1 MKSTIQIPLALP
13 QVASGTVLA
22 EARKAFIAGST
33 SAAVAVRS
41 AELRSLSGIA
51 TSIRRSAEA
60 SAALSAASS
69 VARSVELGSLSGIA
83 ASIRR
88 SAEASAALSAASS
101 VARSAELRSLS
112 GIAASIRRSAEASA
126 ALSAASSAA
135 RSPELRHHAAVAR
148 RARLAEINLRP
159 AITASRALAES
170 TESQRLAA
178 IARRAQLAEIAHVS
192 RIARTAFSAN
202 FNLRQDIVPVHPFAR
217 SRELSKSAI
226 LADSIAHMRNAD
238 PESIASDDT
247 NVGNFVFRTEFSL
260 SVELAPI
267 PQVIGSTDSCAT
279 FDPKHWFLL
288 TQLEQRLR
296 LLVEQKLE
304 ELAGPKWIKRRTSE
318 AVRER
323 WFRRQSDDRD
333 SGRSVYPTIQYA
345 DFMDLADVIV
355 QKNNWRDAFHQIFP
369 DKAEI
374 EVSLHRLHPIRKA
387 IAHSRPLGRADV
399 LTLISESNR
408 IFGWLRIGVL
418 H

>member
-60 SAALSAASS
+60 SAA
-69 VARSVELGSLSGIA
+69 
-83 ASIRR
+83 
-88 SAEASAALSAASS
+88 SS

-135 RSPELRHHAAVAR
+135 RSPELRHHAAIAR
-148 RARLAEINLRP
+148 RAR
-159 AITASRALAES
+159 
-170 TESQRLAA
+170 
-178 IARRAQLAEIAHVS
+178 LAEIAHVS

-247 NVGNFVFRTEFSL
+247 NVGNFIFRTEFSL

-267 PQVIGSTDSCAT
+267 PQAIGSTDSCAT

-333 SGRSVYPTIQYA
+333 SGRSVYLTIQYA

-408 IFGWLRIGVL
+408 IFGWLRIWVL